1 MSFFRFS
8 KITLRAH
15 KFFIF
20 FNRLKL
26 FKTFSNQS
34 TYLKKIH
41 SDKIFGFRFSSS
53 ILKAHS
59 SPNQNVIKDSRI
71 LVIKNDSRILVNI
84 DIGKREHAN
93 PYTRV
98 KHANLCTRVKHA
110 QKQSMT
116 HGARSMKRKREA
128 CKAMHKS
135 EAYKFVVKHA

>member
-8 KITLRAH
+8 KITLRSH

-34 TYLKKIH
+34 TYLEKIH
-41 SDKIFGFRFSSS
+41 SDKIFGFQFSSS

-71 LVIKNDSRILVNI
+71 LVIKKWFKNFSEYWYQKTWSMQIHTREWSMQIYAQEWNMHKSRVWNMEQEAWK
-84 DIGKREHAN
+84 GN
-93 PYTRV
+93 V
-98 KHANLCTRVKHA
+98 KHAKPCTKVKHTN
-110 QKQSMT
+110 S
-116 HGARSMKRKREA
+116 
-128 CKAMHKS
+128 
-135 EAYKFVVKHA
+135 

>member
-34 TYLKKIH
+34 TYLEKIH
-41 SDKIFGFRFSSS
+41 SDKIFGFHFSSS

-59 SPNQNVIKDSRI
+59 LPNQNVINDSRI

-84 DIGKREHAN
+84 DI
-93 PYTRV
+93 
-98 KHANLCTRVKHA
+98 
-110 QKQSMT
+110 
-116 HGARSMKRKREA
+116 RKRETCKSIHESEA
-128 CKAMHKS
+128 CKSMHKS
-135 EAYKFVVKHA
+135 ETCTKVEYEA